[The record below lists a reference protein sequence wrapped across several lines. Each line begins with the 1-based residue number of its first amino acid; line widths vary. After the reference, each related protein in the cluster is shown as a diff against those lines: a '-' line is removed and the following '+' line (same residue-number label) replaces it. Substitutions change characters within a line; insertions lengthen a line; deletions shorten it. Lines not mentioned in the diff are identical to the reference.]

1 MVCKTSKV
9 VPDNCFGDG
18 AEMTAALVV
27 AGIGVLMMAVGL
39 ILRRFERLE
48 RRVFELEGRCR

>member
-1 MVCKTSKV
+1 
-9 VPDNCFGDG
+9 
-18 AEMTAALVV
+18 MTAALVV
-27 AGIGVLMMAVGL
+27 VGIGVLLMMAVGL